1 MTFTFHNDR
10 PKEFIAIL
18 REVGQ
23 WLTETNQEMWQ
34 LDTLTPENL
43 FDDFTKGNCYVM
55 YAEGEPAATFIL
67 QWKDPLY
74 YADVPD
80 NTAGFIHKVAI
91 RRKFAGQ
98 DFFAHMLNFCRNEC
112 IKRNIYEIQ
121 LETDATRPALMRFYE
136 KYGFQPIY
144 SKMIQEFGQT
154 FHCQYYKLQ
163 FQPTII

>member
-10 PKEFIAIL
+10 PEDFIAIL

-23 WLTETNQEMWQ
+23 WLTESKQEMWQ

-55 YAEGEPAATFIL
+55 YADEEPAATFIL

-98 DFFAHMLNFCRNEC
+98 GFFAHMLDFCRNEC
-112 IKRNIYEIQ
+112 KKRNIYEIQ
-121 LETDATRPALMRFYE
+121 LETDATRPALMHFYE

-144 SKMIQEFGQT
+144 RKMIEEFGQT
-154 FHCQYYKLQ
+154 FNCQYYRLEV
-163 FQPTII
+163 